1 MERCIE
7 EVRKNSVVP
16 WDGGVFFWK
25 RKKWGRGE
33 VGLGAVDVLL
43 LFFFFLLF
51 GLLD

>member
-1 MERCIE
+1 M
-7 EVRKNSVVP
+7 VP
-16 WDGGVFFWK
+16 WDGGGLWK

-43 LFFFFLLF
+43 LFFFSF